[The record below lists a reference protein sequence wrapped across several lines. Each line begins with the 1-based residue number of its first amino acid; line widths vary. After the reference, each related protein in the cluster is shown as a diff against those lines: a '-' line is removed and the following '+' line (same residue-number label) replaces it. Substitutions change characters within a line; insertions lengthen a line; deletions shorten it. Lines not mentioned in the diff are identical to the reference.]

1 MRFNQRAT
9 LAVLLSLGLSG
20 NAFARPAYDG
30 SHHRHRTHHL
40 RHEPYRAAHIY
51 SQPTQFYSQPPEF
64 GRYDSA
70 PAVDPYDGGPPP

>member
-1 MRFNQRAT
+1 MRFDHRAA

-20 NAFARPAYDG
+20 TAFAQPAYDR
-30 SHHRHRTHHL
+30 SHHRHRIHHL
-40 RHEPYRAAHIY
+40 RHEPYRTAHIY
-51 SQPTQFYSQPPEF
+51 SRPPQFYSQPTGF